1 MEGGAKLWGRV
12 SETLRF
18 SPFARHAP
26 TGRLRPVTASRVTE
40 GGPLTWCATSG
51 GGELEREA
59 GSDSA
64 PHQVRDLGIRSTGA

>member
-1 MEGGAKLWGRV
+1 MGARV
-12 SETLRF
+12 RDVAVFTVRASCPYRAT
-18 SPFARHAP
+18 
-26 TGRLRPVTASRVTE
+26 TASRVTE

-59 GSDSA
+59 GTDSA